1 MINIYQN
8 RPNNCYDTLMIKLFL
23 LIPVLALSLY
33 SAKLKE
39 WNINPTNVEF
49 DSFKVLDAKEI
60 IPKKSDLADF
70 SGISGIAYDKK
81 SGLLYGV
88 SDKGLFY
95 VMKIE
100 IENDKIKKLEALR
113 VTRVK
118 KRDGKPFKGKKM
130 SDAEG
135 LSLSP
140 KGLLVSFEREPR
152 VLLFNKKGRA
162 KKELKLPKPLR
173 KKENYRKKN
182 KMLEAVLYHPK
193 LGLLSAPEVP
203 LKKSDKRVHTIYGKN
218 VRFKLPAS
226 GSLTA
231 MTLTDGGKIVVL
243 ERSFNPLFRNR
254 AVTISLIDPESKKVK
269 RIAKLKSEDGWQL
282 DNFEGLTNIGNN
294 RYLMISDDNEN
305 PLQKRLL
312 VLFSIK
318 E

>member
-1 MINIYQN
+1 M
-8 RPNNCYDTLMIKLFL
+8 
-23 LIPVLALSLY
+23 
-33 SAKLKE
+33 
-39 WNINPTNVEF
+39 
-49 DSFKVLDAKEI
+49 
-60 IPKKSDLADF
+60 
-70 SGISGIAYDKK
+70 SGIAYDKK

-100 IENDKIKKLEALR
+100 IENDKIEKLKALR
-113 VTRVK
+113 VTRLE

-152 VLLFNKKGRA
+152 VLLFNKKGRM

-173 KKENYRKKN
+173 EKENYRKKN

-193 LGLLSAPEVP
+193 LGLLCAPEVP
-203 LKKSDKRVHTIYGKN
+203 LKKSDKRVHTIYGKK
-218 VRFKLPAS
+218 VRLKMPFS

-231 MTLTDGGKIVVL
+231 MSLTKKQNILVL
-243 ERSFNPLFRNR
+243 ERSFDPIFRKR
-254 AVTISLIDPESKKVK
+254 TITLSLIDPKKGRVK
-269 RIAKLKSEDGWQL
+269 RLALLKSEDGWRL
-282 DNFEGLTNIGNN
+282 DNFEALAHIGNN
-294 RYLMISDDNEN
+294 RFLMMSDDNEN
-305 PLQKRLL
+305 PLQRRLL
-312 VLFSIK
+312 VLFSIV